1 MGTLGQCPSPLLP
14 RQLLIE
20 LGHIIIPF
28 GLVTRAGH
36 WGPKLIL
43 FAERG
48 HLEFATVVSRSVAEN
63 GLVTLQWSFLLVNQ
77 QDVAVQACALG
88 RPRAHIIGEN
98 RATADVVALHV
109 DHQEMVPFP
118 TWRKRGPSASQE
130 VRTKSQAKSAN
141 RTLIRDTK
149 V

>member
-1 MGTLGQCPSPLLP
+1 MHPGSPPISFQMQPLL
-14 RQLLIE
+14 
-20 LGHIIIPF
+20 
-28 GLVTRAGH
+28 T
-36 WGPKLIL
+36 
-43 FAERG
+43 
-48 HLEFATVVSRSVAEN
+48 
-63 GLVTLQWSFLLVNQ
+63 
-77 QDVAVQACALG
+77 CALG

-118 TWRKRGPSASQE
+118 AWRKRGPSASQE
-130 VRTKSQAKSAN
+130 VGTYSQAKSAN

>member
-20 LGHIIIPF
+20 LGHKIIPF
-28 GLVTRAGH
+28 GLVTRAGY

-77 QDVAVQACALG
+77 PDVAVQAWRERQEG
-88 RPRAHIIGEN
+88 RH
-98 RATADVVALHV
+98 T
-109 DHQEMVPFP
+109 Q
-118 TWRKRGPSASQE
+118 S
-130 VRTKSQAKSAN
+130 
-141 RTLIRDTK
+141 
-149 V
+149 

>member
-1 MGTLGQCPSPLLP
+1 M
-14 RQLLIE
+14 E
-20 LGHIIIPF
+20 L
-28 GLVTRAGH
+28 TSEKSCRSAG
-36 WGPKLIL
+36 
-43 FAERG
+43 
-48 HLEFATVVSRSVAEN
+48 N
-63 GLVTLQWSFLLVNQ
+63 NQ
-77 QDVAVQACALG
+77 VDEQVG

-118 TWRKRGPSASQE
+118 AWRKRGPSASQE
-130 VRTKSQAKSAN
+130 VGTYSQAKSAN